1 MSLCRL
7 RFCLSHMSLKEGQ
20 SGTRW
25 PRGPQGPRPEC
36 GLEGCAVVVLFAVP
50 AGQMAETPGY
60 NATRRDRSYRNIES
74 VRETMIRLAWNI
86 AMQRAVLTS

>member
-7 RFCLSHMSLKEGQ
+7 PSSLSHMKNSFLKEGQ

-25 PRGPQGPRPEC
+25 PRGPQEPRPEC

-50 AGQMAETPGY
+50 AGQMAETPG
-60 NATRRDRSYRNIES
+60 
-74 VRETMIRLAWNI
+74 
-86 AMQRAVLTS
+86 